1 MIDPDQIKSIDPH
14 MQAACFVSLHK
25 QNHLRGCIGTL
36 EPTQRNLVHEIIHNA
51 VAACAKDPRFNPV
64 EAKELADLEIS
75 VDVLSPAERTTRNQ
89 LDPKRFGVIVRS
101 SWRTGVLLPDL
112 DGVNTVDEQLN
123 IALRKAG
130 IDPKD
135 DYAIERFEVI
145 RHHAY
150 L

>member
-1 MIDPDQIKSIDPH
+1 M
-14 MQAACFVSLHK
+14 
-25 QNHLRGCIGTL
+25 
-36 EPTQRNLVHEIIHNA
+36 
-51 VAACAKDPRFNPV
+51 
-64 EAKELADLEIS
+64 EIS

>member
-1 MIDPDQIKSIDPH
+1 M
-14 MQAACFVSLHK
+14 
-25 QNHLRGCIGTL
+25 
-36 EPTQRNLVHEIIHNA
+36 HEIIHNA

-130 IDPKD
+130 IDVHD
-135 DYAIERFEVI
+135 EYTLERFEVT